1 MKLFG
6 LLGVLAV
13 ALGFVAC
20 GDDGSSAS
28 AEDDS
33 SSSHS
38 LSSESGDSGSGA
50 GMTHS
55 SRAEMRSSSSSSRI
69 AANSSSSTATPLTST
84 SLSASS
90 SSRNDV
96 KSSSSRARSSSS
108 FRMDSIGSS
117 SLQNDNPLSSVT
129 PDTTKIT
136 YKLKRFDGPLANP
149 HKGFTVPTGG
159 AWVFVPEFEYGPYG
173 SLNNKAWDLVT
184 YGSGHQ
190 KWSKLNPAKDVY
202 DWTELDKLLDAL
214 AEHNMGYALRVL
226 PYSPSYI
233 KSDDTPEEE
242 YDWTPPFVYES
253 GAKKI
258 TATLQGK
265 GYRAAVPVWD
275 DPIYLQAAKD
285 FAKALAQKY
294 DGDPRIEYIDIRP
307 FGEWGEWHA
316 SHLDGS
322 EMPSDSIK
330 MDMLDY
336 YASVFKKTLLV
347 LPSSGAG
354 DVYTHALKLGIAKR
368 DDGFIGTPGRPDSLV
383 RAYKANLPTIAENIA
398 GYTTMLNYTDVI
410 PGGYLKWTPQR
421 WVDAITTAHLTYYVL
436 DQDSDCGY
444 NFYKDNKALADSMSK
459 VIGYNFTV
467 TNAELVTVAGGDKT
481 AAGTATSTLNI
492 TVKNT
497 GVAPCFFDIYMVAEF
512 VDSTGAALAQLGKTI
527 HIPKATFK
535 DGATK
540 EFSFSGAVPSSVSTP
555 TTTAF
560 PTNLKIALSLY
571 ESEEAFKSGKNPTVR
586 FDNDGILENKKL
598 MLTVQ

>member
-1 MKLFG
+1 MKRLGLFG
-6 LLGVLAV
+6 ILTIAI
-13 ALGFVAC
+13 GFVAC

-28 AEDDS
+28 VDDVS
-33 SSSHS
+33 SSSW
-38 LSSESGDSGSGA
+38 
-50 GMTHS
+50 
-55 SRAEMRSSSSSSRI
+55 I
-69 AANSSSSTATPLTST
+69 AANSSSSVSAPLS
-84 SLSASS
+84 SSRDGVESS
-90 SSRNDV
+90 SSQ
-96 KSSSSRARSSSS
+96 
-108 FRMDSIGSS
+108 F
-117 SLQNDNPLSSVT
+117 LSSAGT
-129 PDTTKIT
+129 SAMSSDTASTAAPDTTKIT
-136 YKLKRFDGPLANP
+136 YTLMRFDGPLANP

-190 KWSKLNPAKDVY
+190 RWSKLNPAKDVY

-214 AEHNMGYALRVL
+214 SEHDMGYALRVL

-233 KSDDTPEEE
+233 KGDDTPEEE

-265 GYRAAVPVWD
+265 GYRASVPVWD

-347 LPSSGAG
+347 LPSNGAG

-383 RAYKANLPTIAENIA
+383 RAYEANLPTIAENIA

-467 TNAELVTVAGGDKT
+467 TQAELTTIANDADT
-481 AAGTATSTLNI
+481 TNTLNI

-497 GVAPCFFDIYMVAEF
+497 GVAPCFFDIYLVAEF
-512 VDSTGAALAQLGKTI
+512 VDSTGAAIAQLGKTI
-527 HIPKATFK
+527 RIPKGTFK
-535 DGATK
+535 DGASQD
-540 EFSFSGAVPSSVSTP
+540 FSFSGA
-555 TTTAF
+555 AF
-560 PTNLKIALSLY
+560 LNAVQSPARIALSLY

-586 FDNDGILENKKL
+586 FDNDGLLENKKL
-598 MLTVQ
+598 LLKE